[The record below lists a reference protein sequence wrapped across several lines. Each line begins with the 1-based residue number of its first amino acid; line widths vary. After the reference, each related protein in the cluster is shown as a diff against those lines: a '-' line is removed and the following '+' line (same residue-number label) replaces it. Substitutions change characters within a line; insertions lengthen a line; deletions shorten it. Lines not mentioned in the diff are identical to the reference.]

1 MMLSRIQIPPKARPG
16 EIIEIRIAIQH
27 PMETGY
33 RHDELGRSIPANVV
47 NRLVCNYGGKEIFRA
62 EMGTGISANP
72 YLAFF
77 TVAGATGDIEFSWID
92 DKGETGSAR
101 VTLAVAA

>member
-1 MMLSRIQIPPKARPG
+1 MMLSRIQMPPTAKPG
-16 EIIEIRIAIQH
+16 DVVEIRFAIQH

-33 RHDELGRSIPANVV
+33 RHDDLGKPIPANVV
-47 NRLVCNYGGKEIFRA
+47 NRLLVRYGGNEIFRA

-77 TVAGATGDIEFSWID
+77 TVAGATGDVEFTWMD
-92 DKGETGSAR
+92 DKGESGYAKQ
-101 VTLAVAA
+101 TLTVQS